1 MVGGKAKQSSTP
13 SRPNN
18 MTPEARAVTAPRVF
32 PLFTW
37 SRAARW
43 LVAGL
48 SLFLLAC
55 EAEPPAE
62 AAFVGSER
70 CGSCHQDEHRRW
82 RQSHHAMAMAP
93 ATADTVRG
101 DFADSRFRYAGQE
114 TRFYRQDEQYWVE
127 TPGPDGELTKYL
139 IRYTFG
145 VSPLQQYLIA
155 FPRGHYQALSI
166 AWDDRPSEQGGQRW
180 FHLYPDDAVTHDDPL
195 FWTGPYHNWNSRCA
209 ECHSTGLE
217 KNYEL
222 DSASYQT
229 TWREISVGCEA
240 CHGAGSRHSAWAEAG
255 ANGKDKGLLAPLS
268 DDRLWAFAEGPIA
281 VQRVPAAADT
291 GEVAVCARCHSR
303 RSVIGPWQ
311 ANSAYI
317 DAHIPSLLSPPEYH
331 ADGQIQDEVF
341 EAGSFWQSRMFHA
354 GVVCSDC
361 HEPHSGRLR
370 AEGNGVCAQCHRADV
385 FDSPAHHRH
394 ADNSSGGQ
402 CVNCHMPERNYMVI
416 DGRRDHSFRI
426 PDPWLSVDQ
435 DTPNACNHCH
445 AEQSAE
451 WAVAALERWGVTK
464 PDAHR
469 FSRLLALANGH
480 GSEAPDARRTLG
492 GDGIYPAIVRA
503 TALAQMELQ
512 SEADIAVLLK
522 GLSDDDPLVRMGA
535 VRAFQAAPPALRQR
549 LLWPLLDEPVKAVRL
564 EAVRLLSAVPAD
576 RLSDEQQAVY
586 TRGLAEFIEA
596 QQLTAD
602 FAGSWLNLA
611 EVHVNRGD
619 YRLAEQAYRRAIERE
634 PAFIPALLNLA
645 DLYRM
650 LERDA
655 EARPLLERALT
666 IAPDDAAVQF
676 SYGLLLV
683 RNRDYRA
690 ALDYLK
696 RASVLAPAVARYSY
710 VYAVALQ
717 SLGRA
722 GEARA
727 VAESALAR
735 HPGDRDLRELVGG
748 LPES

>member
-1 MVGGKAKQSSTP
+1 
-13 SRPNN
+13 
-18 MTPEARAVTAPRVF
+18 
-32 PLFTW
+32 
-37 SRAARW
+37 
-43 LVAGL
+43 
-48 SLFLLAC
+48 
-55 EAEPPAE
+55 
-62 AAFVGSER
+62 
-70 CGSCHQDEHRRW
+70 
-82 RQSHHAMAMAP
+82 MAMAP
-93 ATADTVRG
+93 ANADTVRG
-101 DFADSRFRYAGQE
+101 DFSDSRFSYAGQE
-114 TRFYRQDEQYWVE
+114 TRFYRQGEQFWVE
-127 TPGPDGELTKYL
+127 TPGPDGELAKYP

-155 FPRGHYQALSI
+155 FPGGHYQALSV
-166 AWDDRPSEQGGQRW
+166 AWDDRPPAQGGQRW
-180 FHLYPDDAVTHDDPL
+180 FHLYPDDQVTHKAPL

-217 KNYEL
+217 KNYAI

-240 CHGAGSRHSAWAEAG
+240 CHGAGSRHITWAEAG
-255 ANGKDKGLLAPLS
+255 GKGEDTGLLAPLS

-281 VQRVPAAADT
+281 VQRATAAADT

-311 ANSAYI
+311 TDSVYL
-317 DAHIPSLLSPPEYH
+317 DAHVPSLLSPPEYH

-361 HEPHSGRLR
+361 HEPHSGSLR
-370 AEGNGVCAQCHRADV
+370 AEGNDVCAQCHRADV

-394 ADNSSGGQ
+394 AENSSGGQ
-402 CVNCHMPERNYMVI
+402 CVNCHMPERHYMVI
-416 DGRRDHSFRI
+416 DGRRDHSLRI
-426 PDPWLSVDQ
+426 PDPWISVDQ
-435 DTPNACNHCH
+435 GAPNACNHCH

-451 WAVAALERWGVTK
+451 WAVSALERWGISQ
-464 PDAHR
+464 PDERR
-469 FSRLLALANGH
+469 FGRLLALANGH
-480 GSEAPDARRTLG
+480 GSEARGARRTLAG
-492 GDGIYPAIVRA
+492 GEDYPAIVRA
-503 TALAQMELQ
+503 TALARMELQ
-512 SEADIAVLLK
+512 SEADIAVLRE
-522 GLSDDDPLVRMGA
+522 GLSDHDPLVRLGA
-535 VRAFQAAPPALRQR
+535 VRAFAAALPELRQR
-549 LLWPLLDEPVKAVRL
+549 LLWPALEDPVKAVRL
-564 EAVRLLSAVPAD
+564 EAVRLLSAVPTD
-576 RLSDEQQAVY
+576 RLSDEQRAAY
-586 TRGLAEFIEA
+586 ARGLAEFIEA
-596 QQLTAD
+596 QRFTAD

-619 YRLAEQAYRRAIERE
+619 YRLAEQAYRQAIERE

-650 LERDA
+650 LDRDA
-655 EARPLLERALT
+655 EARPLLKRALA

-683 RNRDYRA
+683 RKRDHRA

-696 RASVLAPAVARYSY
+696 RAAILAPSVARYSY

-717 SLGRA
+717 SMGQI

-727 VAESALAR
+727 VVESALAR
-735 HPGDRDLRELVGG
+735 HPGDRGLRALLGS